1 MSTATFRS
9 LVPPLVPVK
18 QLEPMQ
24 MPVIDLS
31 KLYQT
36 NKTRS
41 LVIREIATACR
52 DIGCFQ
58 VFMYCS
64 DEIYQKKEHVTKVIN
79 HGIRKSVMQGALE
92 AGSEFFES
100 SPKSKAKFISS
111 DITRPVRYNSSS
123 DGINKCRSFLKHYA
137 HPLDEW
143 KQFWPHEPSNYRQ
156 NNSGN
161 NLTIVQLYKPIVM
174 TYR

>member
-58 VFMYCS
+58 VRYTLTNPRCTTTWIDF
-64 DEIYQKKEHVTKVIN
+64 TALF
-79 HGIRKSVMQGALE
+79 GI
-92 AGSEFFES
+92 
-100 SPKSKAKFISS
+100 I
-111 DITRPVRYNSSS
+111 
-123 DGINKCRSFLKHYA
+123 
-137 HPLDEW
+137 
-143 KQFWPHEPSNYRQ
+143 
-156 NNSGN
+156 
-161 NLTIVQLYKPIVM
+161 
-174 TYR
+174 